1 MKHTNR
7 LVRHFVDL
15 PLQGAWVALDAR
27 SANYL
32 TATLRLG
39 TGARVILFDGAG
51 TERWATIT
59 GSSRGKVAVEL
70 GEAIPVQPPSPL
82 SIHLIQALPKSDAMD
97 MAVQK
102 ATELGVARILP
113 VTTEFGVVKLPAE
126 RRQRRLIHWQHI
138 ASSACEQCGR
148 HFPPQ
153 IQPLLSLQECLGG
166 LTTTGARLLLDPGAN
181 QPLAAL
187 PAHELDEVTLLIGP
201 EGGLSDND
209 IQFALNHGFETYSLG
224 PRILRTE
231 TAAMA
236 ACAVLQCQGGD
247 LGVA

>member
-7 LVRHFVDL
+7 LVRHFVSL
-15 PLQGAWVALDAR
+15 SLQGARVTLDAR

-32 TATLRLG
+32 TTTLRLG
-39 TGARVILFDGAG
+39 TGAQVVLFDGAG

-59 GSSRGKVAVEL
+59 GSSRGKVELEL

-82 SIHLIQALPKSDAMD
+82 SIHLIQALPKGDAMD

-126 RRQRRLIHWQHI
+126 RRQRRLVHWQHI
-138 ASSACEQCGR
+138 ARSACEQCGR

-153 IQPLLSLQECLGG
+153 IEPPLSLQECLAG
-166 LTTTGARLLLDPGAN
+166 LTTTGLRLVLDPGAVR
-181 QPLAAL
+181 PLARVA
-187 PAHELDEVTLLIGP
+187 ANGHDEMTLLVGP
-201 EGGLSDND
+201 EGGLSDGD
-209 IQFALNHGFETYSLG
+209 LELAVNHGFESYSLG

-236 ACAVLQCQGGD
+236 ACTVLQCRGGD
-247 LGVA
+247 LGVR